1 MGVNPDTKRWGWVDT
16 YGGKISENIIQAI
29 ARDIL
34 ALGMRRADKAGFPIV
49 GHVHDE
55 VIADVEN
62 LSTDFVLEQLCAI
75 LAEPIPWAPGL
86 PLPADGF
93 ETPYYKKD

>member
-1 MGVNPDTKRWGWVDT
+1 MKHD
-16 YGGKISENIIQAI
+16 GKLTI
-29 ARDIL
+29 A
-34 ALGMRRADKAGFPIV
+34 V

-55 VIADVEN
+55 VIAEVEN
-62 LSTDFVLEQLCAI
+62 SSTDFVLEQLCAI

-93 ETPYYKKD
+93 VTPYYKKD